1 MFNAIYRIVLS
12 REPRAAPHK
21 RSLSSHS
28 SNAAHDAAHGSL
40 HDSGGSLLDA
50 HGSLHDAHGSRYRCE
65 AHTRPPMDPPPHA
78 NSSSSQS
85 HRPRVSHCVHDRWRL
100 EMGRCVA
107 VRRHIVGS
115 QLLPST
121 DLDRECQIGRETHH
135 SSGLALCE
143 APANEA
149 RANTIDMAGFMGFAG
164 LTRAFV
170 GERFPV
176 TRWSTL
182 VRWRGWWLPERRVEV
197 WWGSA

>member
-1 MFNAIYRIVLS
+1 
-12 REPRAAPHK
+12 
-21 RSLSSHS
+21 
-28 SNAAHDAAHGSL
+28 
-40 HDSGGSLLDA
+40 
-50 HGSLHDAHGSRYRCE
+50 
-65 AHTRPPMDPPPHA
+65 
-78 NSSSSQS
+78 
-85 HRPRVSHCVHDRWRL
+85 
-100 EMGRCVA
+100 MGRCVA